1 MWKRGSEGARLTD
14 AHTNLEYKNRK
25 LIWRYSYEYVY
36 STRTR
41 MIIWPIRGLLGVIRF
56 SLSAT
61 RLFTYDVA

>member
-36 STRTR
+36 STR
-41 MIIWPIRGLLGVIRF
+41 MIIWPM
-56 SLSAT
+56 
-61 RLFTYDVA
+61 RLTGRHTIFT